1 MKTVKHQGELLTFQI
16 PDHWVVESEPD
27 GTAVFFDPSDESL
40 TLRLTVLTMQSPRDL
55 GPDDAATVIPRSGL
69 PNIGSPEKLPN
80 GQAVALS
87 EVHHATER
95 DTPIELHS
103 VLVARV
109 IPPRTARLANFTIT
123 AVPSVNQAGP
133 MEPRLNAIKTWV
145 RACTISDAPP
155 QAPGGWWKRLFGS

>member
-1 MKTVKHQGELLTFQI
+1 MKTVTHQGKLVTFQI
-16 PDHWVVESEPD
+16 PDHRAMETEPD
-27 GTAVFFDPSDESL
+27 GTAVFFDLSDESL

-55 GPDDAATVIPRSGL
+55 GLDDAETVMHRSGL
-69 PNIGSPEKLPN
+69 PIASSPEKLPN
-80 GQAVALS
+80 GQALALS

-133 MEPRLNAIKTWV
+133 MEPRLDAIKAWV
-145 RACTISDAPP
+145 RTCTISDAPP
-155 QAPGGWWKRLFGS
+155 QAPGGWWKRLFGG

>member
-1 MKTVKHQGELLTFQI
+1 MKTVKHQGQLVTFQI
-16 PDHWVVESEPD
+16 PDHRAVESEPD
-27 GTAVFFDPSDESL
+27 GTAVFFDPSDEAL

-55 GPDDAATVIPRSGL
+55 GPDDAETVIHRSGL
-69 PNIGSPEKLPN
+69 PNVVSPVKLPN

-109 IPPRTARLANFTIT
+109 VPPRTARLANFTIT

-133 MEPRLNAIKTWV
+133 MQPRLDAIKAWV
-145 RACTISDAPP
+145 RAWTISDAPP
-155 QAPGGWWKRLFGS
+155 QAPGGWRKRLFGR

>member
-1 MKTVKHQGELLTFQI
+1 
-16 PDHWVVESEPD
+16 
-27 GTAVFFDPSDESL
+27 
-40 TLRLTVLTMQSPRDL
+40 MQSPRDL
-55 GPDDAATVIPRSGL
+55 GPDDAETVIQRSGL
-69 PNIGSPEKLPN
+69 PIAGSPVKLPN
-80 GQAVALS
+80 GQAVATS

-109 IPPRTARLANFTIT
+109 VPPRTARLANFTIT

-133 MEPRLNAIKTWV
+133 MEPRLDAIKTWV

-155 QAPGGWWKRLFGS
+155 QAPGGWWKRLFGG